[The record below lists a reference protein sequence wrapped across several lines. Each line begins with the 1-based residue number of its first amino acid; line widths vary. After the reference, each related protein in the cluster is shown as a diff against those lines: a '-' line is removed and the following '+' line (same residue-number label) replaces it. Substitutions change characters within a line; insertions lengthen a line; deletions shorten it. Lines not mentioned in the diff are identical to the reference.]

1 MADQGVKNRVLIV
14 GKSQQE
20 KFVEELLKRQLEWN
34 AAHKT
39 RTIVH
44 TLDTKYYTADIE
56 FWLHHEDLLEHE
68 LNAIGELTDAL
79 ILTYNTHKGTIVDLS
94 KKWLS
99 FIEEHVP
106 NVIIIVYDGRNGDDA
121 LTEQEQRQIQSWAV
135 DNNMEFIYL
144 TNDTSNNVDEDEE
157 DERFKEKEGLE
168 RVIEALETNMW
179 ENMVHKTSNRP
190 HVGLSQ
196 LTSHRHLARDD
207 SDEEL
212 DEELF
217 KGLQVA
223 EPPTLNNNVTP
234 ADTNTN
240 AKHAIAAT
248 EEKKSEEVQVHT
260 SAVNG
265 AENKNAES
273 ATVDPIEANPLLNGA
288 IFKQLNDSAGES
300 FDTFDKALSEL
311 RTLRQQA
318 SALPDEQR
326 RDLAARVAMAF
337 LQFTDDDE

>member
-1 MADQGVKNRVLIV
+1 
-14 GKSQQE
+14 
-20 KFVEELLKRQLEWN
+20 
-34 AAHKT
+34 
-39 RTIVH
+39 
-44 TLDTKYYTADIE
+44 
-56 FWLHHEDLLEHE
+56 
-68 LNAIGELTDAL
+68 
-79 ILTYNTHKGTIVDLS
+79 
-94 KKWLS
+94 
-99 FIEEHVP
+99 
-106 NVIIIVYDGRNGDDA
+106 
-121 LTEQEQRQIQSWAV
+121 
-135 DNNMEFIYL
+135 MEFIYL

-196 LTSHRHLARDD
+196 LTSHRHRARDD
-207 SDEEL
+207 TDEEL

-217 KGLQVA
+217 KGLQVS
-223 EPPTLNNNVTP
+223 EQPTLNNNVTP
-234 ADTNTN
+234 TDTNTN
-240 AKHAIAAT
+240 TKPAIAAT
-248 EEKKSEEVQVHT
+248 EEKISEEVQANT